1 VSQHHPEMA
10 GTTRPVP
17 LPHKTS
23 RAAAAAGSLGPL
35 RTRAKLLYY
44 RLFAALY
51 RLQGAFFEV

>member
-1 VSQHHPEMA
+1 MA
-10 GTTRPVP
+10 GTTRPIP